1 MAGERVREVIESL
14 EKQLEREIRCY
25 QGAKR
30 DLESARQG
38 QEFDDRVFRRLS
50 SSILTCEIQVRVYV
64 RVLDQLYV
72 TFPEIRLPEEAN
84 RRLDTYNLLKEY
96 QK

>member
-1 MAGERVREVIESL
+1 MVDDRVREVMESL

-38 QEFDDRVFRRLS
+38 QEFDERVFRRLS
-50 SSILTCEIQVRVYV
+50 SSILTSEIQARVYI
-64 RVLDQLYV
+64 RVLNQLYV
-72 TFPEIRLPEEAN
+72 NFPDVRLPEEAN
-84 RRLDTYNLLKEY
+84 RRLDAYNLLEEY